1 MDAFPLG
8 SESFP
13 LSFTKLCL
21 PCHILLSIYFAGGQ
35 RWTKAIYLVTENS
48 FNSLHAEIVC
58 TLAIINAEINVISLR
73 VKVSSVA

>member
-13 LSFTKLCL
+13 LPFTKLCL

-48 FNSLHAEIVC
+48 FNKLAGIVLYVYY
-58 TLAIINAEINVISLR
+58 TL
-73 VKVSSVA
+73 SSSW